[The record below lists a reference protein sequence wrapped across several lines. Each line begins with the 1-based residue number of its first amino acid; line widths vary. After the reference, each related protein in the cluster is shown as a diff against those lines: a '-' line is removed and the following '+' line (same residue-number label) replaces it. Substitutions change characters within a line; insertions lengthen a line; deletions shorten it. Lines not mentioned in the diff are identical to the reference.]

1 LPRTK
6 TIFASSP
13 RKVSPRFTSGLKT
26 TRFDF
31 SNRREL
37 SKNPSTKKATF
48 PDFLTFY
55 AQTIPP
61 KWEKRPRHV
70 VKIAELLHAIR
81 DGECDRAAVHMPP
94 RHAKT
99 ETLTVRGAAWLFLQ
113 FTSDNVLITAASD
126 RLARRFSRKVRTI
139 VEEWRGIK
147 LEKSAEDEWM
157 LPEGGTFVAR
167 GVGSPP
173 VGIGFRF
180 IFVEDPIRSRETA
193 NSETFR
199 EKSKDWY
206 SDDIYTRLEP
216 GGAMI
221 LNGTRWHPEDVFA
234 HAVSLEKDAFRFLI
248 FPALA
253 EENDPLGREVGE
265 ALWPARYDVA
275 ALERI
280 RTALLRESGEY
291 SWQALFQQ
299 NPTPR
304 GGNLFKVGMLKIE
317 KAMPSSL
324 PGVRRWDLAAS
335 SGKGDWT
342 AGVRLHGPD
351 EFGLF
356 WIYNV
361 RRGQWEPDERNREI
375 QGAALEDGKGIRI
388 VGPQDPG
395 AAGVE
400 ASKAFVRMLSGYSVS
415 TERESGSKEVRAD
428 PFAAQVNAGNVR
440 LVEGDWNSAFIE
452 ELRTFPGKH
461 DDQVDAAAGAFNALH
476 SVEGW
481 AKDQSALD
489 RLTAALTGKATP

>member
-1 LPRTK
+1 L
-6 TIFASSP
+6 
-13 RKVSPRFTSGLKT
+13 LKPEAK
-26 TRFDF
+26 
-31 SNRREL
+31 SQ
-37 SKNPSTKKATF
+37 AF

-113 FTSDNVLITAASD
+113 FPSDNVLITAASD

-216 GGAMI
+216 DGAMV
-221 LNGTRWHPEDVFA
+221 LNGTRWHPDDVFA
-234 HAVSLEKDAFRFLI
+234 HAVGLEPEAFRFLI

-253 EENDPLGREVGE
+253 QEDDPLGRKPGE
-265 ALWPARYDVA
+265 ALWPNRYNEE
-275 ALERI
+275 ALARI
-280 RTALLRESGEY
+280 RAALLRDSGEH
-291 SWQALFQQ
+291 SWQSLFQQ

-304 GGNLFKVGMLKIE
+304 EGALFKVGMIE
-317 KAMPSSL
+317 RQSVAPSPAEFTKL
-324 PGVRRWDLAAS
+324 CRAWDKAAS
-335 SGKGDWT
+335 PTGDWT
-342 AGVRLHGPD
+342 VGVLMGVTKERDVWILDVKRDRLEPGARDRWMRSVADEDARWWGKQNVLQRGP
-351 EFGLF
+351 
-356 WIYNV
+356 I
-361 RRGQWEPDERNREI
+361 
-375 QGAALEDGKGIRI
+375 
-388 VGPQDPG
+388 DPG
-395 AAGVE
+395 AAGVVD
-400 ASKAFVRMLSGYSVS
+400 ARMFTKLMMGHAVKIVSVS
-415 TERESGSKEVRAD
+415 GRGSKELRAV
-428 PFAAQVNAGNVR
+428 PLASYVEAGNIKM
-440 LVEGDWNSAFIE
+440 LTADWNGVFVE
-452 ELRTFPGKH
+452 ELRTFPNGKN
-461 DDQVDAAAGAFNALH
+461 DDQVDGAVDAFEEV
-476 SVEGW
+476 SP
-481 AKDQSALD
+481 DLD
-489 RLTAALTGKATP
+489 EEAEWDIYG

>member
-1 LPRTK
+1 M
-6 TIFASSP
+6 
-13 RKVSPRFTSGLKT
+13 
-26 TRFDF
+26 
-31 SNRREL
+31 
-37 SKNPSTKKATF
+37 
-48 PDFLTFY
+48 
-55 AQTIPP
+55 
-61 KWEKRPRHV
+61 

-81 DGECDRAAVHMPP
+81 DGQCDRAAVHMPP

-99 ETLTVRGAAWLFLQ
+99 ETLTIRGAAWLFLQ
-113 FTSDNVLITAASD
+113 NPADNVLITAASD

-139 VEEWRGIK
+139 VEEYRGIK
-147 LEKSAEDEWM
+147 LDKSAEDEWI

-173 VGIGFRF
+173 VGIGFKY

-221 LNGTRWHPEDVFA
+221 LNGTRWHPDDVFA
-234 HAVSLEKDAFRFLI
+234 HAVGLEPDAFRFLV
-248 FPALA
+248 FPAIA
-253 EENDPLGREVGE
+253 GENDPLGREAGE
-265 ALWPARYDVA
+265 ALWPNRYDLA
-275 ALERI
+275 ALGRI
-280 RTALLRESGEY
+280 RAALLRESGEY
-291 SWQALFQQ
+291 SWEALFQQ

-304 GGNLFKVGMLKIE
+304 EGALFKVGMLKIE
-317 KAMPSSL
+317 KAMPVGL
-324 PGVRRWDLAAS
+324 MGVRRWDLAAS

-342 AGVRLHGPD
+342 AGVRMHGPD
-351 EFGLF
+351 ASGLF
-356 WIYNV
+356 WVANV

-375 QGAALEDGKGIRI
+375 KGTALEDGKDVRI

-400 ASKAFVRMLSGYSVS
+400 AAKAFTRMLSGYTVT

-440 LVEGDWNSAFIE
+440 LVEGEWNTAFIE
-452 ELRTFPGKH
+452 ELRTFPGGKN
-461 DDQVDAAAGAFNALH
+461 DDQVDGAAGAFNALH
-476 SVEGW
+476 SSGGW
-481 AKDQSALD
+481 ATDSGALEK
-489 RLTAALTGKATP
+489 LKAAFGRG